1 MKKYIITLIII
12 TLLAFLSSCTG
23 GNGSGNSNSNDNFR
37 SGSEGLKFSF
47 VADNPPSE
55 VLSTQEL
62 SVMTEFSNK
71 GATNINPG
79 GIIFYLTGYDST
91 ILFGSQVQAMKLGEL
106 LEGKS
111 QFNTQGSQSAF
122 GKWVTRPNTKNLP
135 RIDSFKQDLTLTACY
150 RYSTIA
156 NPEVCVDP
164 EKYDVAQAGKCNFE
178 VRNLGG
184 NQGAPITV
192 SQVKLR
198 TTSDTAYF
206 EIHFQ
211 NSGKGLAYLPSK
223 GLDNCYTSLGVQDL
237 NMIELKKVSLS
248 GVDFTNSCKPSRQ
261 IRLQNGKGFI
271 ACERPISGS
280 YFTGV
285 LDIELN
291 YNYRESISKQIT
303 IVNLNK

>member
-1 MKKYIITLIII
+1 MKKYILLMFIIF
-12 TLLAFLSSCTG
+12 LASCTG
-23 GNGSGNSNSNDNFR
+23 NSGSSSSRENFR
-37 SGSEGLKFSF
+37 TGNDGLKFSF
-47 VADNPPSE
+47 VADNPPTE

-79 GIIFYLTGYDST
+79 GLIFYLTGYDST
-91 ILFGSQVQAMKLGEL
+91 ILFGSQVQAMKLGEQ

-164 EKYDVAQAGKCNFE
+164 EKYDAAQAGKCNFE

-184 NQGAPITV
+184 SQGAPISV

-211 NSGKGLAYLPSK
+211 NSGKGIAYLPNK
-223 GLDNCYTSLGVQDL
+223 GKN
-237 NMIELKKVSLS
+237 
-248 GVDFTNSCKPSRQ
+248 
-261 IRLQNGKGFI
+261 
-271 ACERPISGS
+271 
-280 YFTGV
+280 
-285 LDIELN
+285 
-291 YNYRESISKQIT
+291 
-303 IVNLNK
+303 